1 MAETTS
7 TTTKNSPSKTQNRV
21 IFCLLYFMLCIITL
35 SAIFLLSKPDST
47 IQETSQ
53 TPTNQL
59 NSLNP
64 IIKSAC
70 SSTFYPSLCLSTVS
84 FSHFTTLDRF
94 LEASI
99 NHTIGLVSSSQPE
112 IVDFFIREMLNSQEK
127 TAFNDCLDML
137 DQTLYELGQAMDNLR
152 SSFGVFR
159 PYYGDLKTLL
169 SAAMPNENTC
179 IDGFSDLE
187 GIESKFHQK
196 KGLRIYLE
204 MKLKPIVQMISNI
217 LAIVKHMEESIK
229 QEKDDQLLLDNY
241 KQYYSSSV
249 QRSKTGF
256 LPWMSKRERRMMG
269 RRNYR
274 IKPNVVVANDG
285 SGNYTTIGEAV
296 KMAPNMSM
304 SRYVIK
310 IKAGIYK
317 ENLEVPRNKMNVMF
331 FGSGLNSTVI
341 SGNRSIVDGYST
353 FTSATLTVIGDRFL
367 ARDLTVENTASP
379 EMYQAVAIR
388 VTSNSAFFRCNFTS
402 NQDTLYAHSLRQF
415 YRECIIQGTIDF
427 IFGNAAAIFHN
438 CQILAR
444 KPIYGQSNM
453 ITAQSREDPNQNTG
467 FSLSNCTISAA
478 PDFPLPDRRRSY
490 TFLGRPWRNY
500 SRTVIMRSYLGDLI
514 HPQGWSQ
521 WDQYSNLDTVEYI
534 EYINTGPGADTRYRV
549 KWRGYKK
556 NCTEDLAKRFTIG
569 AFLHGPDDW
578 LHTTGF
584 PLFHDP

>member
-304 SRYVIK
+304 
-310 IKAGIYK
+310 
-317 ENLEVPRNKMNVMF
+317 
-331 FGSGLNSTVI
+331 
-341 SGNRSIVDGYST
+341 
-353 FTSATLTVIGDRFL
+353 TVIGDRFL

>member
-1 MAETTS
+1 MGETTA
-7 TTTKNSPSKTQNRV
+7 TTIKNSTAKTQNRV
-21 IFCLLYFMLCIITL
+21 IFCLFYFMLCIITL
-35 SAIFLLSKPDST
+35 SAIFLLSKPDSK

-70 SSTFYPSLCLSTVS
+70 SSTFYPSLCLSIVS

-112 IVDFFIREMLNSQEK
+112 IVDFFVRQLLNSQEK

-169 SAAMPNENTC
+169 SAAMTNENTC

-241 KQYYSSSV
+241 KQYYSSV

-256 LPWMSKRERRMMG
+256 PPWMSKRERRMMG

-274 IKPNVVVANDG
+274 IKPNVVVASDG
-285 SGNYTTIGEAV
+285 SGNYTTIGEAI
-296 KMAPNMSM
+296 KMAPNMSS

-317 ENLEVPRNKMNVMF
+317 ENLEIPRNKMNVMF
-331 FGSGLNSTVI
+331 FGSGINSTVI

-478 PDFPLPDRRRSY
+478 PDFSLPDRRRSF

-534 EYINTGPGADTRYRV
+534 EYMNTGPGADTRYRV

-556 NCTEDLAKRFTIG
+556 NCTEDLAKRFTVG

-578 LHTTGF
+578 LYTTGF